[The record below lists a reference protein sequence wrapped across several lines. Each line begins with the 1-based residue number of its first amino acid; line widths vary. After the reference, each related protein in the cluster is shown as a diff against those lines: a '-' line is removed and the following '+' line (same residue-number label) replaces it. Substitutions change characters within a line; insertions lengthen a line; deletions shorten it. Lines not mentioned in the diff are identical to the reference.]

1 MSTPPNCS
9 NSSELVWTSRNSSE
23 RFKTVGTVPLQ
34 RQEAMQS
41 ISEAASHLQVGK
53 SRLYAL
59 LKDHRIEP
67 RKNGRRKELS
77 DEQVEQLN
85 QIIAAGEPAPLW
97 EPESS
102 VEPQQPETIAQPVE
116 EPTAMLLV
124 EELRSQNKVL
134 LEQLHHEQD
143 ERKAERQERE
153 NYQQMLAALQR
164 NNQKLLQ
171 ENNRLQ
177 LELLEAPKHSKFDV
191 DSAADD
197 VQDSV
202 DISTTAPA
210 ASTAQPMEYTPRST
224 SSWGLGIGL
233 GAVAAA
239 IIFYVLT
246 SDQGAKFFPNIQQ
259 KLVGAL
265 HLSDSGSIVPYR
277 YEDGGL
283 R

>member
-1 MSTPPNCS
+1 MLTTTKTAALLGIGKPRLYKLIDKLGLDPVEQGRSKLITAEMLEIIRN
-9 NSSELVWTSRNSSE
+9 ELGAQIVNNDTE
-23 RFKTVGTVPLQ
+23 
-34 RQEAMQS
+34 S
-41 ISEAASHLQVGK
+41 IQNDAASLRNDTESIRNDSRTMEVLEKQVAHLQK
-53 SRLYAL
+53 MLDDERAL
-59 LKDHRIEP
+59 L
-67 RKNGRRKELS
+67 L
-77 DEQVEQLN
+77 
-85 QIIAAGEPAPLW
+85 
-97 EPESS
+97 
-102 VEPQQPETIAQPVE
+102 
-116 EPTAMLLV
+116 
-124 EELRSQNKVL
+124 
-134 LEQLHHEQD
+134 HEQD

-153 NYQQMLAALQR
+153 NYQQMLAALQQ

-197 VQDSV
+197 VENSV
-202 DISTTAPA
+202 EVSTPTTA
-210 ASTAQPMEYTPRST
+210 ASTAQSMEYTPRST

-259 KLVGAL
+259 KLVGVL
-265 HLSDSGSIVPYR
+265 HLSDTNSIVPYR
-277 YEDGGL
+277 FDEDGGL

>member
-1 MSTPPNCS
+1 
-9 NSSELVWTSRNSSE
+9 
-23 RFKTVGTVPLQ
+23 
-34 RQEAMQS
+34 MQS
-41 ISEAASHLQVGK
+41 ISEAATHLQVGK

-77 DEQVEQLN
+77 DAQVKQLT

-97 EPESS
+97 EPESAA
-102 VEPQQPETIAQPVE
+102 ELQQPTPSAQAVA
-116 EPTAMLLV
+116 EPPAMLLV

-134 LEQLHHEQD
+134 LAQLLHEQD

-153 NYQQMLAALQR
+153 NYQQMLAALQQ

-177 LELLEAPKHSKFDV
+177 LELLEAPKHSNFDV
-191 DSAADD
+191 DSAAAD

-202 DISTTAPA
+202 DISAPTPA
-210 ASTAQPMEYTPRST
+210 ASGAQSMDYDPRSGG

-233 GAVAAA
+233 GAVTAA
-239 IIFYVLT
+239 IIFYVLI

-265 HLSDSGSIVPYR
+265 HLSDTNSIVPYR
-277 YEDGGL
+277 FDVDGGL